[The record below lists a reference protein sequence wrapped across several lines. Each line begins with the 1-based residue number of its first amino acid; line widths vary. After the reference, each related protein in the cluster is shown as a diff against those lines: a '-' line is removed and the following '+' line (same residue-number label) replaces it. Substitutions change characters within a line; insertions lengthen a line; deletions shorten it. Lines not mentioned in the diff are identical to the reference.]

1 MKESGHNVGLITSSS
16 QDSADSFY
24 YYQQALLDAGAKK
37 VHWVPL
43 DEALRKAK
51 SAKDCE
57 HLDQYLWKSVGE
69 FDTAR
74 RYPDL
79 HQQRVATCQD
89 NTHLMGV
96 LDKIGGLFFSGGD

>member
-1 MKESGHNVGLITSSS
+1 VVQREIVSLKHSSPYTRDLFERFVKESGHNVGLITSSS

-24 YYQQALLDAGAKK
+24 YYQQALLDAGATK

-57 HLDQYLWKSVGE
+57 KLDQYLWNSVGE

-74 RYPDL
+74 RYPEL
-79 HQQRVATCQD
+79 HQ
-89 NTHLMGV
+89 
-96 LDKIGGLFFSGGD
+96 